1 MATAAAEKARPFD
14 GTRDSPF
21 AEEAAAESAEAL
33 KEQSAAAGEA
43 ALSALKAEHTEAM
56 KGQLQAANP
65 ALRQA
70 PLRPAPRQR
79 NPPPT
84 PQDLEDFGELDP
96 KLRAVLRSFG
106 TPAG

>member
-1 MATAAAEKARPFD
+1 MPPGPATLRGWLRHERLPRVQVGD
-14 GTRDSPF
+14 GPLLD
-21 AEEAAAESAEAL
+21 A
-33 KEQSAAAGEA
+33 
-43 ALSALKAEHTEAM
+43 
-56 KGQLQAANP
+56 GQLQAANP